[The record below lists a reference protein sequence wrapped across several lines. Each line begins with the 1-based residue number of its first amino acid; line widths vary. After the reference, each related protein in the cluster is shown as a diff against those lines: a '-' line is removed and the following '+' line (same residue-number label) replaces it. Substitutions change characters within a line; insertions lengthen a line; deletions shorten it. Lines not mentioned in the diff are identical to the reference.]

1 MVDTLFCFVIADGV
15 DQAARFL
22 DNSPLPLFCSIVE
35 EKIECR
41 GLRFEVISKANLT
54 KSVAGNSP
62 TFQ

>member
-1 MVDTLFCFVIADGV
+1 MFCFVIADAV

-22 DNSPLPLFCSIVE
+22 ENSPLPLLCSIVEGVVE

-41 GLRFEVISKANLT
+41 GLRFEVILKANLT

-62 TFQ
+62 RFQ